1 MYSNRGENPH
11 SPRFQYAELK
21 ANGCTSLTD
30 SLYPQITGKRKRSKV
45 DSWAVSQKGI
55 PRALFASDFQS
66 RDLYPSTHR
75 RHAIVVD

>member
-30 SLYPQITGKRKRSKV
+30 SLYSRITGKPE
-45 DSWAVSQKGI
+45 AI
-55 PRALFASDFQS
+55 QS
-66 RDLYPSTHR
+66 RLMGR
-75 RHAIVVD
+75 